1 MASVKQRRAGPALLF
16 LLPGSRAHETMSSV
30 SCLSGRCLRVD
41 NGRAAAPHGSTSPG
55 YRPWDTSPS
64 ELHRSHWPFER
75 PDQAREV
82 HQPSIRAPCV
92 ASRRSRAP
100 AHEGIRGGRAP
111 SKPSAVPSA
120 AKAFLALTPS
130 SNLHEPT
137 VVPSRVLVTGRNRG
151 WRGRRR
157 PAPLGIIGGSVA
169 QHRPENA
176 RQPAGQRDRRHRPPP
191 PRGDPERPR
200 P

>member
-1 MASVKQRRAGPALLF
+1 MPRYEAVAGVKQRRAGPALLLF
-16 LLPGSRAHETMSSV
+16 LPGSRTKQRRPSP
-30 SCLSGRCLRVD
+30 CLSGRLF
-41 NGRAAAPHGSTSPG
+41 ALPHGSTSSGPG
-55 YRPWDTSPS
+55 TPS
-64 ELHRSHWPFER
+64 R
-75 PDQAREV
+75 PDHADPLGPRTTRRDSRG
-82 HQPSIRAPCV
+82 PSTFY
-92 ASRRSRAP
+92 SRSLWHRGVPRAP

-137 VVPSRVLVTGRNRG
+137 VVPSRVLPRLVTGRNRG
-151 WRGRRR
+151 RPGRPR
-157 PAPLGIIGGSVA
+157 PAPLGIIGGAVA